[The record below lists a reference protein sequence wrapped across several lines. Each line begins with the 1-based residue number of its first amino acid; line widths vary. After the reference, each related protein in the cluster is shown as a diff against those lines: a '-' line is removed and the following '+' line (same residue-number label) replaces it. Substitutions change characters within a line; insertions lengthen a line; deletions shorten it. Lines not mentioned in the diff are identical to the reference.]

1 MLSAAGAKS
10 EKSGGKRVTLPIFVF
25 SSFGTQSLND
35 NNVCRNALDRG
46 EDVNV
51 RGGDFRTTPLM
62 EAVVNF
68 RESSNLKMEND
79 HFFEPCLVAYHRWGG
94 TTLS

>member
-1 MLSAAGAKS
+1 MLSAAGAKW
-10 EKSGGKRVTLPIFVF
+10 EKSGGKRVTLPIFA
-25 SSFGTQSLND
+25 SLCLND
-35 NNVCRNALDRG
+35 NNVCRNALERG

-68 RESSNLKMEND
+68 S
-79 HFFEPCLVAYHRWGG
+79 
-94 TTLS
+94 

>member
-1 MLSAAGAKS
+1 MLSAAGAKW
-10 EKSGGKRVTLPIFVF
+10 EKSGGKRVTLPISAF

-62 EAVVNF
+62 EAVVTF
-68 RESSNLKMEND
+68 RKSFNLKMEKD
-79 HFFEPCLVAYHRWGG
+79 HFFDPCLVAYHRWGG
-94 TTLS
+94 TILS

>member
-1 MLSAAGAKS
+1 MKIWLRRGFLLSAAGAKW
-10 EKSGGKRVTLPIFVF
+10 EKSGGERAILRIFAF
-25 SSFGTQSLND
+25 SCFGTKDLND
-35 NNVCRNALDRG
+35 NNICRNALNRG

-68 RESSNLKMEND
+68 R
-79 HFFEPCLVAYHRWGG
+79 
-94 TTLS
+94 